1 MQTIASARWS
11 CHGCGACC
19 RDFRLG
25 PVEPEVIA
33 ALAAAGASEL
43 VEPSGGRTAS
53 PDAWAVRE
61 PGPGGEEGW
70 FLRHRDGACVFLL
83 ADNRCAV
90 HARFGAEAKPGFCRE
105 FPFRRIADPNGEVL
119 VIRAEC
125 AGFHASSVNGE
136 PLADQIVAAA
146 RTPRLGPVPVFAPD
160 AVAIVPGAG
169 VDLANWMR
177 LEGALLRRLE
187 QVDATHREPEETAR
201 ELASVA
207 AGAIGRSLPGGR
219 HDLAA
224 AAVREAMRMVVNAAI
239 TQESEQTEEWQRPLV
254 RDVRKILDADG
265 PRRPLTGAAR
275 RYLHVLLGQALLGK
289 QIMAVGSLAGLLGR
303 FVFEVELVRRAP
315 GEGPVD
321 SGAASAVLVPWLRF
335 AENPMVSGVLR
346 RAAPALV
353 ELVSP

>member
-43 VEPSGGRTAS
+43 VGRGAPFTGT
-53 PDAWAVRE
+53 DAWAVRE

-70 FLRHRDGACVFLL
+70 FLRHRDGACVFLM

-125 AGFHASSVNGE
+125 AGFHASSVSGE
-136 PLADQIVAAA
+136 LLADQVVAAA
-146 RTPRLGPVPVFAPD
+146 SIPRLGPVPVFAPD

-187 QVDATHREPEETAR
+187 QVDGAQQEPEETAR

-207 AGAIGRSLPGGR
+207 VGAIGRSLHRGR
-219 HDLAA
+219 HELAA

-239 TQESEQTEEWQRPLV
+239 TQESEQTEDWQRPLV

-265 PRRPLTGAAR
+265 PRRPLTVDAR

-289 QIMAVGSLAGLLGR
+289 QIMAVGSLAALLGR

-335 AENPMVSGVLR
+335 AENPMVSAVLR

>member
-25 PVEPEVIA
+25 PVEPEVVA

-43 VEPSGGRTAS
+43 AGT
-53 PDAWAVRE
+53 DDWAVRE

-105 FPFRRIADPNGEVL
+105 FPFRRVADPNGEVL

-125 AGFHASSVNGE
+125 AGLHASSVTGE
-136 PLADQIVAAA
+136 PLADQVALAA
-146 RTPRLGPVPVFAPD
+146 SIPRIGPVPMFAPE

-187 QVDATHREPEETAR
+187 RLDTAQQEPDETAR
-201 ELASVA
+201 QFASIA
-207 AGAIGRSLPGGR
+207 ADAIGRSLTGGR
-219 HDLAA
+219 FELAA

-239 TQESEQTEEWQRPLV
+239 TQESEHTEEWQRTLV
-254 RDVRKILDADG
+254 REVRKILDADG
-265 PRRPLTGAAR
+265 PRRPLTVEAR
-275 RYLHVLLGQALLGK
+275 RYLHLLLGQALLGK
-289 QIMAVGSLAGLLGR
+289 QILAAGSLAALLGR
-303 FVFEVELVRRAP
+303 FVFDVDLVRRAP

-321 SGAASAVLVPWLRF
+321 SRAASAVLVPWLRF
-335 AENPMVSGVLR
+335 SDNPMVSAVLR
-346 RAAPALV
+346 RTTPALV
-353 ELVSP
+353 ELVSS